1 MVVVGPSQ
9 PCVNTKLDSTIIERI
24 DRNVKCPVF
33 CLQVPSEVFYV
44 RRNGKCVW
52 TGNSRSTGHVTSLLR
67 QPLEGR
73 SRDGGLRFGD
83 IPFMPQYYVKI
94 VLVYVW

>member
-9 PCVNTKLDSTIIERI
+9 PCVNTKIDSTIIERI

-52 TGNSRSTGHVTSLLR
+52 TGNSRSTGHVTSLNLLDSKGILKR
-67 QPLEGR
+67 V
-73 SRDGGLRFGD
+73 
-83 IPFMPQYYVKI
+83 Y
-94 VLVYVW
+94 LVYIYRQNTL